1 MTYID
6 FWVMGSYDRGGKN
19 IYGSFQDCS
28 NSIANALELPQICT
42 KP

>member
-1 MTYID
+1 MIEE
-6 FWVMGSYDRGGKN
+6 VKN

-28 NSIANALELPQICT
+28 NSIAIALELPQICT